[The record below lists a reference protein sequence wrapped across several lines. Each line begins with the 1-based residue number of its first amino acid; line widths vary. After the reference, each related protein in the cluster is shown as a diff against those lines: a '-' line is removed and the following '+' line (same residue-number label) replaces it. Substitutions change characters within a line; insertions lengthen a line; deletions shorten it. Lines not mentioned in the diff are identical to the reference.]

1 MNITSI
7 VAKKCSQV
15 NKKQKINESIAF
27 VSSFI
32 FLIVLLPTNYHSR
45 ILINF
50 AKLLFSRSKN
60 KSK

>member
-32 FLIVLLPTNYHSR
+32 FLILVCLLNTCNLKLIEKKNY
-45 ILINF
+45 IKF
-50 AKLLFSRSKN
+50 F
-60 KSK
+60 

>member
-32 FLIVLLPTNYHSR
+32 FLILVCLLNTCNY
-45 ILINF
+45 F
-50 AKLLFSRSKN
+50 EKKN
-60 KSK
+60 YIKFF